1 MSFALFTS
9 FLGIVITGKTYVEK
23 GKNIVFTCYAT
34 GKFFPP
40 EDIDWFKDGSKVKQ
54 DQYEGISI
62 SMFRDSKTLQS
73 KLEIDHSDMTDSG
86 TYTEFHCQRNFIF

>member
-1 MSFALFTS
+1 M
-9 FLGIVITGKTYVEK
+9 TGKSFVEK
-23 GKNIVFTCYAT
+23 GKTIVFTCYAT

-54 DQYEGISI
+54 DQYKGISI

-73 KLEIDHSDMTDSG
+73 KLEIEHSDMTDSG
-86 TYTEFHCQRNFIF
+86 TYICRSSDNSITSKQVMVVNGE